1 MKKIAVIGTGIM
13 GHGMAANFLKH
24 GFEVIVWNRDKKKL
38 KLLVQKGA
46 VVAVT
51 PREAAA
57 KADTVFEVTANDESS
72 RSVWLGDDGILS
84 GAHKNITM
92 IASGTF
98 SVSWIDEL
106 ARVCAERKT
115 TFFDMP
121 LTGSRMGAEGGTL
134 TLLVGGKKA
143 KLQKLKPILKNI
155 SRQVVYFGK
164 AGSGTRFKLI
174 LNSLAAI
181 HIVAF
186 GEMLRIAKSSGLD
199 IKKVGDFLAEKPGGT
214 STKLAWQCFNKPP
227 KPINFFLR
235 WIAKDLTYAKALSDS
250 LPTPLLDE
258 VLKKYRQ
265 AIDRGIG
272 EEDWTIINR

>member
-1 MKKIAVIGTGIM
+1 M

-38 KLLVQKGA
+38 KLLLQKGA
-46 VVAVT
+46 VVAGT

-57 KADTVFEVTANDESS
+57 KADVVFEVTANDESS
-72 RSVWLGDDGILS
+72 QAVWLGSEGILN
-84 GAHKNITM
+84 GARKTSVF

-98 SVSWIDEL
+98 SVSWIDKL
-106 ARVCAERKT
+106 AHTCAARKH

-121 LTGSRMGAEGGTL
+121 LTGSRIGAESGTL
-134 TLLVGGKKA
+134 TLLVGGNKA
-143 KLQKLKPILKNI
+143 KLQKLKPVLKNI

-164 AGSGTRFKLI
+164 AGSGARFKLL

-181 HIVAF
+181 HIAAL
-186 GEMLRIAKSSGLD
+186 GEVLKIAKATGLGV
-199 IKKVGDFLAEKPGGT
+199 KKVGEFLADRPGGN
-214 STKLAWQCFNKPP
+214 STKLAWQCFQKVPN
-227 KPINFFLR
+227 PINFSVR
-235 WIAKDLTYAKALSDS
+235 WIAKDLTYAKAFSGD

-265 AIDRGIG
+265 AVGEGAG
-272 EEDWTIINR
+272 EEDWTAVNLSE